1 MPDSKIEGMALDLE
15 LLTLSTALLLAAAL
29 WPALTQAARRRQLT
43 TTGRPRSRHATLLGF
58 LGPVALTT
66 AAMALMV
73 AVRFLRAPAPGG

>member
-1 MPDSKIEGMALDLE
+1 MPDSKIGSMALDLE

-43 TTGRPRSRHATLLGF
+43 TTGRRLRSSHTSLLGF

-73 AVRFLRAPAPGG
+73 TVRFL

>member
-43 TTGRPRSRHATLLGF
+43 TAGRRLRSPHTSLLGF

-73 AVRFLRAPAPGG
+73 TVRFL

>member
-43 TTGRPRSRHATLLGF
+43 TTGRRLRRSHTTLLGF

-73 AVRFLRAPAPGG
+73 TVRFR

>member
-1 MPDSKIEGMALDLE
+1 MALDLE

-43 TTGRPRSRHATLLGF
+43 TTGRLRSPHTTLLCF

-73 AVRFLRAPAPGG
+73 AVRFL

>member
-43 TTGRPRSRHATLLGF
+43 TTGRRLRNSHTSLLGF

-73 AVRFLRAPAPGG
+73 TVRFL

>member
-29 WPALTQAARRRQLT
+29 WPALTQAARRRRLT
-43 TTGRPRSRHATLLGF
+43 TTGRRLRSPRATLLGF
-58 LGPVALTT
+58 LGPVALTG

-73 AVRFLRAPAPGG
+73 AARFL

>member
-1 MPDSKIEGMALDLE
+1 VPDSKIESMALDLE

-43 TTGRPRSRHATLLGF
+43 TTGRRLRSPRATLLGF
-58 LGPVALTT
+58 LGPVALTG

-73 AVRFLRAPAPGG
+73 AVRFL

>member
-1 MPDSKIEGMALDLE
+1 MPDSKIGSMALDLE

-43 TTGRPRSRHATLLGF
+43 TTGRRLRSPRATLLGF
-58 LGPVALTT
+58 LGPVALTG

-73 AVRFLRAPAPGG
+73 AVRFL